1 MEFLMIKYH
10 PQLIHAAMW
19 SSNVNQDCE
28 CTNDALIPFF
38 SMARRQKGVYLAT
51 FYSYK
56 FLSNFLSLLTLRLSE
71 PIIPYTSP

>member
-1 MEFLMIKYH
+1 
-10 PQLIHAAMW
+10 
-19 SSNVNQDCE
+19 
-28 CTNDALIPFF
+28 
-38 SMARRQKGVYLAT
+38 MARRQKGVYLAT